1 MSLPEFNLEPESWN
15 RVANMA
21 ELGVMTASLVH
32 ELRQSLFAIKAIGQL
47 GVANGGGVSG
57 ERLEELLRQV
67 DNIEELV
74 THYSSMGRFDLPACV
89 FDFNDAIRSAV
100 NMLAHRSRRLGN
112 VVEVS
117 LAGEPLWVFGRE
129 SAMRQIGVNLLQN
142 ALDAVREV
150 DHRQVIVRTYQDEEQ
165 VYLVVEDNGIGVS
178 PKVRHRMFEPFVTT
192 KPRGRG
198 TGLGLH
204 IARNFAAEAGGS
216 IEALFPDN
224 TQLVVRFPR
233 SPAP

>member
-1 MSLPEFNLEPESWN
+1 MSLPELDLEPEAWN

-47 GVANGGGVSG
+47 GLANGDGVAG
-57 ERLEELLRQV
+57 EGLEELLRQV

-74 THYSSMGRFDLPACV
+74 THYGSMGRFDLPMCI
-89 FDFNDAIRSAV
+89 FDFNDAVSSAV
-100 NMLAHRSRRLGN
+100 AMLAHRSRRLGN

-117 LAGEPLWVFGRE
+117 LAESPLWVFGRE

-150 DHRQVIVRTYQDEEQ
+150 DDRQVMVRTYQAHDR
-165 VYLVVEDNGIGVS
+165 VHLVVEDNGTGVS
-178 PKVRHRMFEPFVTT
+178 PDVRHR
-192 KPRGRG
+192 
-198 TGLGLH
+198 
-204 IARNFAAEAGGS
+204 
-216 IEALFPDN
+216 
-224 TQLVVRFPR
+224 
-233 SPAP
+233 